1 MIKPITTDDLFQ
13 AFQQSCESVHR
24 CIRGLPDKAPE
35 LPKHMATNAAIGVAF
50 NILSGHLEKAEDH
63 LRDLR
68 RWLKRVKEDRT
79 ASVSQN

>member
-1 MIKPITTDDLFQ
+1 MIEPITTDDLFQ
-13 AFQQSCESVHR
+13 AFQQSSESVHR

-35 LPKHMATNAAIGVAF
+35 LPKHMAANAAIGFAF

-68 RWLKRVKEDRT
+68 RWLKKVKEDG
-79 ASVSQN
+79 ASSESQN